1 MLQVRFSLS
10 RDGYSERG
18 LTWNEEGE
26 QNPQETEGNY
36 PEVRQDRKKL
46 GKDEMNK

>member
-1 MLQVRFSLS
+1 MLQVMLSLQCN
-10 RDGYSERG
+10 GYSEHG

-36 PEVRQDRKKL
+36 PGGRQDRKKL
-46 GKDEMNK
+46 GKTLDK